1 MLGYSPAMHKL
12 KPLLLASLLA
22 TACMAGNTSAQVP
35 VSPPRAGNPPTRIA
49 MPDAALRAAFE
60 AAARG
65 TLEAATLASYA
76 NHPLAGWLE
85 YAALRRDFTTLPVER
100 GSAFVAKYR
109 TRDPAVADAFR
120 ADWLAALARRKEWPA
135 FLALWSNDIDDVDL
149 RCAQLQARLAR
160 STLGAASIDAT
171 WIDDA
176 IAIWRS
182 SGKSLPT
189 SCDAPFAQLDSEG
202 KLTSSLRWER
212 IDKAIAET
220 QPGVV
225 RSIARGLGGNDATQ
239 ANAYAAY
246 LDNANGSI
254 DAWPKNAR
262 SRQVASRALA
272 KLAKAAPD
280 RAESMLP
287 GIAQALGMNEEER
300 GRVLY
305 QVALWT
311 VASYGPDSARRLA
324 AVPDSAYDANLHEWQ
339 AREAMARSDWRAALA
354 AIRRMDAVQRN
365 DSRWTW
371 FAARTSE
378 LTGDA
383 AGAKALYRQAALKAD
398 FHGFLAAD
406 KLNQPYAL
414 CPWQPTVAPAAK
426 QAIARD
432 PSIVRALQLFALDRK
447 GWAQREWDEVL
458 SRSTDE
464 QRRIAVEVAQDNGWF
479 DRGVFALVNVGGKRY
494 PEETRLYQLRFPL
507 HHQDSIRREAAR
519 NRLDPA
525 WIAAEIR
532 AESVFDPNARSSAD
546 ARGLMQILPGTG
558 ADVARKLGL
567 AWGGGQSLY
576 DADTNI
582 TLGSAYLRQ
591 LMDKYGGKPYQVIAG
606 YNAGPVPLGRWM
618 SQRPAMDADFWIETI
633 SYKETREYVAR
644 VLSFSTVYDWRLNG
658 DAVRLSERLL
668 GRSDGPRKTFA
679 CTTPEP
685 AKPAAAPAPPTKP
698 SLKERRR
705 R

>member
-1 MLGYSPAMHKL
+1 MLGYSRVMHKP
-12 KPLLLASLLA
+12 KPLLLALLLA
-22 TACMAGNTSAQVP
+22 NLCFAGNACAQAPVP
-35 VSPPRAGNPPTRIA
+35 PPRAANPPARIA

-65 TLEAATLASYA
+65 TLDAATLSSYA
-76 NHPLAGWLE
+76 EQPLAGWLE
-85 YAALRRDFTTLPVER
+85 YAALRRDFASLPVER

-109 TRDPAVADAFR
+109 RRDPALAEAFR

-135 FLALWSNDIDDVDL
+135 FLALWDNDIDDDAM
-149 RCAQLQARLAR
+149 RCARLNATLSLGRTDARWSNDAQAL
-160 STLGAASIDAT
+160 
-171 WIDDA
+171 
-176 IAIWRS
+176 WRG
-182 SGKSLPT
+182 SGKSLPDD
-189 SCDAPFAQLDSEG
+189 CDAPFAQLAAQG
-202 KLTSSLRWER
+202 KLTDALRWER

-220 QPGVV
+220 QPGVI
-225 RSIARGLGGNDATQ
+225 RSIARGLGGDDATL

-246 LDNANGSI
+246 LDDANGSI
-254 DAWPKNAR
+254 DAWPKDAR

-280 RAESMLP
+280 RAEALLP
-287 GIAQALGMNEEER
+287 GIAQALGMNEDER

-311 VASYGPDSARRLA
+311 VASYGPESARRLA

-354 AIRRMDAVQRN
+354 AIRRMDAAQRS

-383 AGAKALYRQAALKAD
+383 AGAKALYAQAAQKAD

-406 KLNQPYAL
+406 KLDQPYAL
-414 CPWQPTVAPAAK
+414 CPWQPTAAPAAK

-432 PSIVRALQLFALDRK
+432 PAIVRALQLFALDRK
-447 GWAQREWDEVL
+447 GWAQREWDEAL
-458 SRSTDE
+458 SRYSDE

-494 PEETRLYQLRFPL
+494 PEETRLYRLRFPL
-507 HHQDSIRREAAR
+507 HHQDTLRREAAR

-532 AESVFDPNARSSAD
+532 AESVFDPNARSAAD

-658 DAVRLSERLL
+658 DALRLSERLL
-668 GRSDGPRKTFA
+668 GRGDGPRKAFA
-679 CTTPEP
+679 CAEAQTAPP
-685 AKPAAAPAPPTKP
+685 RSAPAP
-698 SLKERRR
+698 RRR
-705 R
+705 